1 MSSVKRIYLAVA
13 GGLVATGLVL
23 AAIGFVAS
31 GFNLAV
37 LNTQIDLRDDTII
50 LGGVEID
57 DPTGLPL
64 SRAACRGRRDPYWIC
79 NDWFVFSSQMIELV
93 AAVPPFGRTTT
104 GMSTPRS
111 EPFLR
116 DLPSRSSCVV
126 NRSSTDERLMGIS
139 RLRANPAH
147 RSGLPS

>member
-1 MSSVKRIYLAVA
+1 MSSVKRTYLAVA

-64 SRAACRGRRDPYWIC
+64 IKQLAEVGEIHIGSA
-79 NDWFVFSSQMIELV
+79 
-93 AAVPPFGRTTT
+93 TT
-104 GMSTPRS
+104 GSSSPRK
-111 EPFLR
+111 
-116 DLPSRSSCVV
+116 
-126 NRSSTDERLMGIS
+126 
-139 RLRANPAH
+139 
-147 RSGLPS
+147 

>member
-37 LNTQIDLRDDTII
+37 FNTQIDLRDDTII

-64 SRAACRGRRDPYWIC
+64 
-79 NDWFVFSSQMIELV
+79 IEQLAEV
-93 AAVPPFGRTTT
+93 GEIHIGSATT
-104 GMSTPRS
+104 GSSSPSPLRAHHDGHEHTALGV
-111 EPFLR
+111 FLR

>member
-1 MSSVKRIYLAVA
+1 MSSVKKIYLAVA

-37 LNTQIDLRDDTII
+37 FNTQIDLRDDTII

-64 SRAACRGRRDPYWIC
+64 
-79 NDWFVFSSQMIELV
+79 IEQLAEV
-93 AAVPPFGRTTT
+93 GDKTPRPGDVAVPSIGRDREHKECSRRPTQ
-104 GMSTPRS
+104 SS
-111 EPFLR
+111 H
-116 DLPSRSSCVV
+116 LPVV
-126 NRSSTDERLMGIS
+126 SKQHPDEKRRGDYA
-139 RLRANPAH
+139 RAGDDVGSIPVALLCGGPSF
-147 RSGLPS
+147 RGGGLSH

>member
-23 AAIGFVAS
+23 AAIGFVTS

-64 SRAACRGRRDPYWIC
+64 
-79 NDWFVFSSQMIELV
+79 IEQLAEV
-93 AAVPPFGRTTT
+93 GEIHIGSATT
-104 GMSTPRS
+104 GS
-111 EPFLR
+111 
-116 DLPSRSSCVV
+116 
-126 NRSSTDERLMGIS
+126 SSTRK
-139 RLRANPAH
+139 
-147 RSGLPS
+147 

>member
-37 LNTQIDLRDDTII
+37 FNTQIDLRDDTII
-50 LGGVEID
+50 LGGVEMD

-64 SRAACRGRRDPYWIC
+64 
-79 NDWFVFSSQMIELV
+79 IEQLAEV
-93 AAVPPFGRTTT
+93 GEIHIGSATT
-104 GMSTPRS
+104 GSSSPRK
-111 EPFLR
+111 
-116 DLPSRSSCVV
+116 
-126 NRSSTDERLMGIS
+126 
-139 RLRANPAH
+139 
-147 RSGLPS
+147 

>member
-1 MSSVKRIYLAVA
+1 MSSVKKIYLAVA

-37 LNTQIDLRDDTII
+37 LTHRSLRDDTII

-64 SRAACRGRRDPYWIC
+64 
-79 NDWFVFSSQMIELV
+79 IEQL
-93 AAVPPFGRTTT
+93 AEIGEIHIGSATT
-104 GMSTPRS
+104 GSSSPRK
-111 EPFLR
+111 
-116 DLPSRSSCVV
+116 
-126 NRSSTDERLMGIS
+126 
-139 RLRANPAH
+139 
-147 RSGLPS
+147 

>member
-37 LNTQIDLRDDTII
+37 FNTQIDLRDDTII

-57 DPTGLPL
+57 DPTG
-64 SRAACRGRRDPYWIC
+64 
-79 NDWFVFSSQMIELV
+79 FHSSSSL
-93 AAVPPFGRTTT
+93 
-104 GMSTPRS
+104 PRS
-111 EPFLR
+111 ARSIL
-116 DLPSRSSCVV
+116 DLQ
-126 NRSSTDERLMGIS
+126 RLV
-139 RLRANPAH
+139 RL
-147 RSGLPS
+147 LLCK

>member
-37 LNTQIDLRDDTII
+37 LNTQIDLRDDTIM
-50 LGGVEID
+50 GGVEID

-64 SRAACRGRRDPYWIC
+64 
-79 NDWFVFSSQMIELV
+79 IEQLAEV
-93 AAVPPFGRTTT
+93 GEIHIGSATT
-104 GMSTPRS
+104 GSSSPRK
-111 EPFLR
+111 
-116 DLPSRSSCVV
+116 
-126 NRSSTDERLMGIS
+126 
-139 RLRANPAH
+139 
-147 RSGLPS
+147 

>member
-37 LNTQIDLRDDTII
+37 FNTQIDLRDDTII

-64 SRAACRGRRDPYWIC
+64 IEQLAEVGEIHIGSATTG
-79 NDWFVFSSQMIELV
+79 SSS
-93 AAVPPFGRTTT
+93 PPFGRTTT

-111 EPFLR
+111 ESFCETFR
-116 DLPSRSSCVV
+116 HALP
-126 NRSSTDERLMGIS
+126 
-139 RLRANPAH
+139 AW
-147 RSGLPS
+147 

>member
-37 LNTQIDLRDDTII
+37 FNTQIDLRDDTII

-57 DPTGLPL
+57 DPSSLPRSARSIL
-64 SRAACRGRRDPYWIC
+64 DLQRLVRLLLANDRARSSRP
-79 NDWFVFSSQMIELV
+79 
-93 AAVPPFGRTTT
+93 PPFGRTTT

-111 EPFLR
+111 EPFCETFR
-116 DLPSRSSCVV
+116 HALP
-126 NRSSTDERLMGIS
+126 
-139 RLRANPAH
+139 AW
-147 RSGLPS
+147 

>member
-64 SRAACRGRRDPYWIC
+64 IEQLPRSARSILDLQRLVRLLLANDRARSSRP
-79 NDWFVFSSQMIELV
+79 
-93 AAVPPFGRTTT
+93 PPFGRTTT

-111 EPFLR
+111 EPFCETFR
-116 DLPSRSSCVV
+116 HALP
-126 NRSSTDERLMGIS
+126 
-139 RLRANPAH
+139 AW
-147 RSGLPS
+147 

>member
-1 MSSVKRIYLAVA
+1 MSSVKKIYLAVA

-37 LNTQIDLRDDTII
+37 FNTQIDLRDDTII

-64 SRAACRGRRDPYWIC
+64 IEQLAEVGYKVIFARDVSVQKVGKRRKDKDYYRYRRRPHKWQK
-79 NDWFVFSSQMIELV
+79 V
-93 AAVPPFGRTTT
+93 R
-104 GMSTPRS
+104 
-111 EPFLR
+111 
-116 DLPSRSSCVV
+116 
-126 NRSSTDERLMGIS
+126 
-139 RLRANPAH
+139 H
-147 RSGLPS
+147 HK

>member
-1 MSSVKRIYLAVA
+1 MSSVKKIYLAVA

-37 LNTQIDLRDDTII
+37 FNTQIDLRDDTII

-64 SRAACRGRRDPYWIC
+64 IEQLAILDLQRLVRLLLANDRA
-79 NDWFVFSSQMIELV
+79 
-93 AAVPPFGRTTT
+93 
-104 GMSTPRS
+104 
-111 EPFLR
+111 
-116 DLPSRSSCVV
+116 RSS
-126 NRSSTDERLMGIS
+126 RPPPSGAPR
-139 RLRANPAH
+139 RA
-147 RSGLPS
+147 